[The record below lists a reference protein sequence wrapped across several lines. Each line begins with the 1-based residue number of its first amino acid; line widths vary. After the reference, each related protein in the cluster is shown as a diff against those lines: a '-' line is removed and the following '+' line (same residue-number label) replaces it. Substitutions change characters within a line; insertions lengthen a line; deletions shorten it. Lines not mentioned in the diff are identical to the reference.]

1 MIYFLFLSYVL
12 SPTITF
18 LSRFFPTGSLFL
30 NRMPP
35 MPAYAAAG
43 KQRKKKRQTR
53 KERKFLGYQQRKKIK
68 LILIIFDL
76 KIRTKRCYVKKQE
89 HIFSEHYIS
98 KIYLNRIPSRFH
110 LKKIGIES
118 LFYCARRTY

>member
-1 MIYFLFLSYVL
+1 
-12 SPTITF
+12 
-18 LSRFFPTGSLFL
+18 
-30 NRMPP
+30 MP
-35 MPAYAAAG
+35 YAG
-43 KQRKKKRQTR
+43 IRRRRKVTKKEKTN
-53 KERKFLGYQQRKKIK
+53 KEREKTHRLSKRKNKIN
-68 LILIIFDL
+68 INIIFDL

>member
-1 MIYFLFLSYVL
+1 
-12 SPTITF
+12 
-18 LSRFFPTGSLFL
+18 
-30 NRMPP
+30 MP
-35 MPAYAAAG
+35 YAGIRRRG
-43 KQRKKKRQTR
+43 KVTKKEKTN
-53 KERKFLGYQQRKKIK
+53 KEREKTHRLSKRKNKIN
-68 LILIIFDL
+68 INIIFDL

-98 KIYLNRIPSRFH
+98 KIYRFH